1 MTHGLFPVNAAPA
14 AGPDPAPLLALLAQ
28 LGCPRG
34 LVSLL
39 AELGGA
45 TLTADARRYLEGP
58 LVVHAAGGWE
68 NDLPDWMPAQVR
80 AERVDIVLGGAA
92 WIVGPTEIAAVMY
105 AATCAAPLAHG
116 YAELYLWGTVHA
128 MVRHSGRSAADLWAM
143 LGGQPV
149 TDRDVCERGG
159 RLWHLYQPLAET
171 IRRRVIA
178 HCKPLEPGM
187 GRRPPDTAPP
197 PTPAR
202 QPEGHGQ
209 PPAPIPTI
217 PTDLFAFLTP

>member
-1 MTHGLFPVNAAPA
+1 MTHELFPVNAAPA
-14 AGPDPAPLLALLAQ
+14 IGPDPAPLLALLAQ

-39 AELGGA
+39 AGMGGS

-58 LVVHAAGGWE
+58 LVVHTAGGWE
-68 NDLPDWMPAQVR
+68 NDIPAWMPAQVR

-105 AATCAAPLAHG
+105 AATCAAPLPHG
-116 YAELYLWGTVHA
+116 YADLYLWGAVHA

-143 LGGQPV
+143 LGCPPI

-159 RLWHLYQPLAET
+159 RLWHLYQPLADI

-178 HCKPLEPGM
+178 HCKPLEPVSD
-187 GRRPPDTAPP
+187 RTVRPSD
-197 PTPAR
+197 PTPAPAR

-209 PPAPIPTI
+209 PPAPIPT
-217 PTDLFAFLTP
+217 DLFAGLTP